1 MPADVAERRPN
12 TESTI
17 VLRNR
22 AKYIVF
28 VSLALGAGHTPQDPS
43 LHRVHAITQT

>member
-28 VSLALGAGHTPQDPS
+28 VSLALGAGQTPHDPS
-43 LHRVHAITQT
+43 LHRIRLVGG